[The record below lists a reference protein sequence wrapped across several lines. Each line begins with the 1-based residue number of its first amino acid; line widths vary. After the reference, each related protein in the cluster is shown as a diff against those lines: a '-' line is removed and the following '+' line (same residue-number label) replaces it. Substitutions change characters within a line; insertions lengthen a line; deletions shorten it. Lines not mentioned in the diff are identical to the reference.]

1 MAQPDRPRTGK
12 HRKRDLRGDRVR
24 RIIRHRRLFLLG
36 AVVVQR
42 IDHHPV
48 LDRETHFVEQ

>member
-1 MAQPDRPRTGK
+1 
-12 HRKRDLRGDRVR
+12 VW
-24 RIIRHRRLFLLG
+24 RIIWYRRLFLVG

-48 LDRETHFVEQ
+48 LDRETYFVEQ